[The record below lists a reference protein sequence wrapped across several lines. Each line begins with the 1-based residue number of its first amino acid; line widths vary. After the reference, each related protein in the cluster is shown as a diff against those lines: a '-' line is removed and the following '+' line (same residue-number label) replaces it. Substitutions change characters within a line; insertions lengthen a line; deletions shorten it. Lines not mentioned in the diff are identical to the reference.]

1 MKSINQ
7 KQEQKIM
14 GIKRF
19 FFPFAPIKTFKS
31 LRLMLFMALIVA
43 LRVALCFVSI
53 RIIPFSIS
61 ISLGWVATMIL
72 GWYFGPVVGLFCGI
86 ITDTLSFLV
95 QGGVWFWLYAIQEPI
110 VGLIS
115 GFIGGIYRA
124 RQNKENKNVKT
135 DLIISQIII
144 LIFAIATY
152 AIILLWLNSDTH
164 FQGEDE
170 KYEEFYNIYK
180 WVALSLILVFV
191 IVYEI
196 MFALNIKKKA
206 NMKNFNNYAI
216 AFTYTSTCVV
226 FLIMLFSFALGPLT
240 AVKYLEFING
250 GVTPQEYLK
259 YGSIFYLVPRVAIES
274 VKVPAEIAVLFGV
287 VCLFDKKINSIIS
300 KTNCSWNSR

>member
-7 KQEQKIM
+7 LQEQKVS
-14 GIKRF
+14 GIKKF

-31 LRLMLFMALIVA
+31 LRLMLFMALIIA

-53 RIIPFSIS
+53 KIIPFSIS

-72 GWYFGPVVGLFCGI
+72 GWYFGPVVGLACGI

-95 QGGVWFWLYAIQEPI
+95 QGGVWFWLYAIQEPM
-110 VGLIS
+110 VGLVS
-115 GFIGGIYRA
+115 GLIGGIYRI
-124 RQNKENKNVKT
+124 RQSKANKSIYG
-135 DLIISQIII
+135 DLIVSQIIV
-144 LIFAIATY
+144 LLFAVATY
-152 AIILLWLNSDTH
+152 VIILLWLNSNTH

-170 KYEEFYNIYK
+170 EYEKFYNIYK

-191 IVYEI
+191 VIYETLFI
-196 MFALNIKKKA
+196 LNIKKKI
-206 NMKNFNNYAI
+206 NNKKFNYAI

-274 VKVPAEIAVLFGV
+274 VKVPIEIAVLFGV
-287 VCLFDKKINSIIS
+287 VCLFDKKVLNIVN
-300 KTNCSWNSR
+300 KTNCSWNAK